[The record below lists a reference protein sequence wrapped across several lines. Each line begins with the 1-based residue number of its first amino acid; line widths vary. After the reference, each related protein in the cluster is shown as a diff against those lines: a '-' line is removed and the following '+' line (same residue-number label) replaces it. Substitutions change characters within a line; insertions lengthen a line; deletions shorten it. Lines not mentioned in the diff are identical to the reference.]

1 MLRTQIQITEKQ
13 SSRLKALAARR
24 GVSMAELVRQG
35 VDLILSHGAERTP
48 DEIYRRALQAAG
60 RVRSGTRDG
69 SVRHDAYLAE
79 EYAE

>member
-13 SSRLKALAARR
+13 ASRLKALAARR
-24 GVSMAELVRQG
+24 GVSMAELVRQ
-35 VDLILSHGAERTP
+35 

-69 SVRHDAYLAE
+69 SIRHDAYLAE